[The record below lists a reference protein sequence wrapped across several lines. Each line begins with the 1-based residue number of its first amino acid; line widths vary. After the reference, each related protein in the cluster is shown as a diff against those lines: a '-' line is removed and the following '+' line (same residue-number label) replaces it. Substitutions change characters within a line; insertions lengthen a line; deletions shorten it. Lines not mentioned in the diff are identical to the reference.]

1 MMINGVWEVP
11 TMADM
16 HAKGK
21 LFEWGAVEL
30 PVIFDKP
37 ATYSDSHVFAIP
49 AGSSQDPDK
58 RAAVL
63 KVMSEILNGSLFW
76 ATAGHIPAYN
86 AVTNSAE
93 YKIMEPNATYSSLT
107 ANMIYDPKTPLA
119 GVAGPMFDVMSTYF
133 VPTLNGEMDPAEA
146 VEKIAYEL
154 NDM

>member
-1 MMINGVWEVP
+1 
-11 TMADM
+11 
-16 HAKGK
+16 
-21 LFEWGAVEL
+21 
-30 PVIFDKP
+30 
-37 ATYSDSHVFAIP
+37 
-49 AGSSQDPDK
+49 
-58 RAAVL
+58 
-63 KVMSEILNGSLFW
+63 MSEILNGSLFW

-133 VPTLNGEMDPAEA
+133 VPTLNGEMDPAKA
-146 VEKIAYEL
+146 VEEIAYEL